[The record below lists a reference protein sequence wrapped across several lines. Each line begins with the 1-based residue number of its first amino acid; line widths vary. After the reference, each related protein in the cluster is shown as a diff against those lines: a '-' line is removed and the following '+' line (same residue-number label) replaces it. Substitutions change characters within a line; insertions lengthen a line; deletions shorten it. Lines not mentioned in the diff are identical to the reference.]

1 MPPSARAGHDVHGAP
16 VRGRSEAA
24 DEGPREPQ
32 GRPGA
37 PPAVFKGPSS
47 NRRAVKRVAGPA
59 DVMMLTHDLSMLL
72 GAGIPLMQAL
82 EAIEEQAPDGRLR
95 EVMRGAAREI
105 SEGRKF
111 SEALARHPDLFS
123 PAYRGIVGNG
133 ELTGR
138 LDLALERLA
147 AFLQRDLEV
156 RQKIRD
162 MLIYPGL
169 VLVMAG
175 VVLTIFLMF
184 IIPAFDRIYRT
195 AGASLPLLTRILVA
209 WSRVF
214 RAGLP
219 FLAAAVAAVAV
230 RPVRQRLGAV
240 LADPVQSALLRLPH
254 ADALTRTILQ
264 SRFAHSMAMM
274 LQSGVP
280 VLTAL
285 EVTGQ
290 MGGPLQFGPVV
301 AAVRRSIN
309 NGRRFTDAM
318 RETRW
323 FSPMFVRIASIGEE
337 TGRLDAMMARA
348 AVILDRDMDRRLRR
362 FMTFLEPALT
372 LLVGAFVGLILLA
385 LYMPIF
391 GLSKA
396 LVH

>member
-1 MPPSARAGHDVHGAP
+1 MPTSERVGHDMHGAP
-16 VRGRSEAA
+16 VSGRIEAA
-24 DEGPREPQ
+24 HESAREHPRHEGAA
-32 GRPGA
+32 PGA
-37 PPAVFKGPSS
+37 RKGPS
-47 NRRAVKRVAGPA
+47 AKAGAGKRVVGPA
-59 DVMMLTHDLSMLL
+59 DVVTLTYDLSMLL

-82 EAIEEQAPDGRLR
+82 DALEEQAPVGRLR
-95 EVMRGAAREI
+95 EVVRGAAREI

-123 PAYRGIVGNG
+123 PAYRGIVSNG

-138 LDLALERLA
+138 LDQALDRLA
-147 AFLQRDLEV
+147 SFLQRDLDV